1 MNEVTRIDTPDATDE
16 PEVYRDTLLAILG
29 ERDPLAVMAETRQRL
44 QELVAGRD
52 QAELAR
58 RPTAGEWSP
67 AEIVGHMV
75 DVEVVFGFRWRL
87 ALTADRPSYPGY
99 DEKLWSQLPKPP
111 GDQLLAAFDALR
123 TYNLWLL
130 RSIPRSDWER
140 VGVHGEQGPE
150 TVDVMARKIAAH
162 DLVHLNQIARAG
174 GP

>member
-1 MNEVTRIDTPDATDE
+1 MSEVTRIDTPDATDQ
-16 PEVYRDTLLAILG
+16 PEAYRDTLLAILG
-29 ERDPLAVMAETRQRL
+29 ERDPLAVMAETRERL
-44 QELVAGRD
+44 RELADGRD
-52 QAELAR
+52 AAALAR
-58 RPTAGEWSP
+58 RPVDSEWSP
-67 AEIVGHMV
+67 AEIIGHLV

-111 GDQLLAAFDALR
+111 GDQLLTAFDALR

-130 RSIPRSDWER
+130 RSIPPSEWER

-162 DLVHLNQIARAG
+162 DLVHLNQLARAL
-174 GP
+174 